1 MAKHIFIAI
10 TAMIILAVSC
20 RQHAQNRTTADM
32 ENEPQQEVVQEAN
45 DMNGISNP
53 APPPPEIIV
62 GTWKAPVKRGHVAY
76 MEIFEDGMAGLYLGD
91 ANSDQLYEIYRGT
104 VLSVGKN
111 PNEISM
117 EMEFELDWYIYES
130 EDGSSITGVPDSYK
144 GIYTLRH
151 YWEVNKQMLHLTAN
165 NGADPLFGKKELI
178 MEWTRKTANGDS
190 MTEVNSVR

>member
-1 MAKHIFIAI
+1 MAKHIFITIVAG
-10 TAMIILAVSC
+10 IILAASC
-20 RQHAQNRTTADM
+20 GQHTQNRTTADT

-62 GTWKAPVKRGHVAY
+62 GTWKAPIKRGHVAY
-76 MEIFEDGMAGLYLGD
+76 LEIFEDGMAGLYLGD
-91 ANSDQLYEIYRGT
+91 ANSDQIYEIYRGT

-117 EMEFELDWYIYES
+117 EMEFELEWYIYES
-130 EDGSSITGVPDSYK
+130 EDGSSIAGVPDSYK

-151 YWEVNKQMLHLTAN
+151 YWEGNKQMLHLTAN
-165 NGADPLFGKKELI
+165 NGADPLFGKQELF
-178 MEWTRKTANGDS
+178 MEWTRITANGDS
-190 MTEVNSVR
+190 MTEVISEG